1 MKSTEHNEEPNVIAR
16 VVGVEVPPDQVEPII
31 GRYRELVRPI
41 HASAPGLRRH
51 YVLSDRSRGRISFV
65 GIWESDQALADV
77 VERLEPA
84 RKRLWDEFG
93 HAPMVDSYAVE
104 DELG

>member
-1 MKSTEHNEEPNVIAR
+1 MNEEPKVIAR
-16 VVGVEVPPDQVEPII
+16 IVSVEVPPDQVEPII

-41 HASAPGLRRH
+41 HASAAGLRRH

-65 GIWESDQALADV
+65 GIWESDQSLADV
-77 VERLEPA
+77 AARLEPA
-84 RKRLWDEFG
+84 RKQLWEEFG
-93 HAPMVDSYAVE
+93 QAPLVDSYVVE